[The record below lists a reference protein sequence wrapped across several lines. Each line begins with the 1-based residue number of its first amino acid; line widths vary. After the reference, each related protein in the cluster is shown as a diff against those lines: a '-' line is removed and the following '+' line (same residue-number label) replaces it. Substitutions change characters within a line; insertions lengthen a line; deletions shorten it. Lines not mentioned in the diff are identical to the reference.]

1 MDNDQIENFIK
12 LQSQLESSYKE
23 ISLLSKKK
31 PNDALNKFKLKF
43 INNILTQA
51 NKVLGER
58 YKPFDNFDKFDEE
71 DIPSNSDAVFI
82 MAQYLDCFEK
92 LRCDNIARDS
102 IGQYYWKID
111 DKISDIRTKY
121 PTNQ

>member
-1 MDNDQIENFIK
+1 MNNEQVELFIK

-43 INNILTQA
+43 INNNVTQA
-51 NKVLGER
+51 NELLGKK
-58 YKPFDNFDKFDEE
+58 YKPFDDFDKFDEE

-82 MAQYLDCFEK
+82 MAQYLDCLEK
-92 LRCDNIARDS
+92 LRCDNIASDV
-102 IGQYYWKID
+102 GGYYWKING
-111 DKISDIRTKY
+111 KISDIRTKY
-121 PTNQ
+121 PSNR